1 MKEKEIIIN
10 RYDSDA
16 MQEQPVSDLRRRVDS
31 HSSRRRRGARKPSS
45 PKRQNGLISLCII
58 LSIILITSIIVWGV
72 SRIGFNSEDDPNI
85 LVDKPVDDKVS
96 VLLVGTDGGG
106 YNADTI
112 MLAVMDCKNDT
123 LNIMSIPR
131 DTRIPNPYGG
141 SGYAKIN
148 SVYAAKGMSGLIK
161 QVGEITGLPI
171 NFYIKVDFAGFRKAI
186 DTLGGVKFDVPI
198 RLYYNDPE
206 QNLHID
212 LYPGLQTLNGSQSE
226 QLVRSRNQYAQAD
239 IKRTEIQ
246 REFMKELVKQHATTA
261 NLLKIKDLYNIMS
274 DYATTNITLGDAVK
288 YAPSLTKVND
298 ENIKMHILPGT
309 TSEGGVTSYWYYDAK
324 QMETL
329 ANDVFGFNV
338 KLKPTPRPVITPVS
352 SPSAS
357 PNPTDSDDD
366 DDDIT
371 TTSSPK
377 PTSSSKPS
385 QTPAPT
391 KKPTASSTPTPT
403 KKPASTPTAPQTSH
417 FPGDYPDGI

>member
-1 MKEKEIIIN
+1 MKEKEITIN

-16 MQEQPVSDLRRRVDS
+16 MQEQPISDLRRRIDA
-31 HSSRRRRGARKPSS
+31 HSSRRRRRARKSS
-45 PKRQNGLISLCII
+45 SQSKQKRLINICVIISILLI
-58 LSIILITSIIVWGV
+58 LSIIIWGV

-106 YNADTI
+106 YNTDTI
-112 MLAVMDCKNDT
+112 MLALMDCKNNT

-131 DTRIPNPYGG
+131 DTRVPSPYGG
-141 SGYAKIN
+141 RGYAKIN

-212 LYPGLQTLNGSQSE
+212 LYPGMQTLNGSQAE

-246 REFMKELVKQHATTA
+246 REFLKEVVKQHATAA
-261 NLLKIKDLYNIMS
+261 NLLKIKDLYEIMS

-288 YAPSLTKVND
+288 YAPSLTKVDD

-309 TSEGGVTSYWYYDAK
+309 TLEGGVTSYWYYDAS
-324 QMETL
+324 QMQSL
-329 ANDVFGFNV
+329 ANDVFGYNI
-338 KLKPTPRPVITPVS
+338 KLKPTPRPVLNTAP
-352 SPSAS
+352 SPSVS
-357 PNPTDSDDD
+357 PVPTDSDDD
-366 DDDIT
+366 DDKA
-371 TTSSPK
+371 TSSPK

-385 QTPAPT
+385 QSPTPTKKPVASSTPAPT
-391 KKPTASSTPTPT
+391 KKPTSTP
-403 KKPASTPTAPQTSH
+403 KPPQSTYS
-417 FPGDYPDGI
+417 PGDYPDGI